1 MTGIFMRQAGLEG
14 VDPMRKLRPVLG
26 ILLIVLSVTG
36 MFIWE
41 WKGREA
47 VMTEEVLVAAQ
58 EIRRGASVNAGMFT
72 VKCIPKTDLLE
83 GVLTP
88 SDLNRVLGK
97 VAAQLIPKNSQIIM
111 DYFQDD
117 TFYLD
122 RDESVFVIDPD
133 WIAMRSS
140 SLRRGDI
147 VDIYGSG
154 GLGLLGTFRVAYVK
168 DAEEREVKD
177 AGDEAGRN
185 RAGSSR
191 SGILERPD
199 GTSVIDHIEI
209 ITTFPEYEAL
219 VDAVTGAD
227 GTTPA
232 ALIIVQRGDRLDT

>member
-1 MTGIFMRQAGLEG
+1 
-14 VDPMRKLRPVLG
+14 MRKWRPILG
-26 ILLIVLSVTG
+26 ILLIIISVAG
-36 MFIWE
+36 LFLWE

-47 VMTEEVLVAAQ
+47 VMTEEVLIARE
-58 EIRRGASVNAGMFT
+58 EIRKGESVSARMFT
-72 VKCIPKTDLLE
+72 SKGVPKTDLLE
-83 GVLTP
+83 GVLIP
-88 SDLNRVLGK
+88 KDLDRVLGK
-97 VAAQLIPKNSQIIM
+97 VAAQMIAKNSQIIT

-122 RDESVFVIDPD
+122 RNESIFVIDSD

-140 SLRRGDI
+140 ALRRGDI

-177 AGDEAGRN
+177 AGAEAGGTGAGTN
-185 RAGSSR
+185 GSS
-191 SGILERPD
+191 ILERPD
-199 GTSVIDHIEI
+199 STSVIDHIEI

-219 VDAVTGAD
+219 VNAINGAG

-232 ALIIVQRGDRLDT
+232 ALIIVQRGDHIDT

>member
-1 MTGIFMRQAGLEG
+1 
-14 VDPMRKLRPVLG
+14 MRKLRPVLG
-26 ILLIVLSVTG
+26 ILLIVLSVAG
-36 MFIWE
+36 LFLWE

-47 VMTEEVLVAAQ
+47 VMSEEVLIATE
-58 EIRRGASVNAGMFT
+58 EIRKGASVNAGMFT
-72 VKCIPKTDLLE
+72 SKGIPKTDLLE

-88 SDLNRVLGK
+88 KDLDRVLGK
-97 VAAQLIPKNSQIIM
+97 VAAQLIPENSQIIM

-122 RDESVFVIDPD
+122 RNESVFVIDPA

-140 SLRRGDI
+140 SLRRGDV

-177 AGDEAGRN
+177 AGTEAGGAGAV
-185 RAGSSR
+185 RAR

-199 GTSVIDHIEI
+199 STSVIDHIEI

-219 VDAVTGAD
+219 VNAIYGAG

-232 ALIIVQRGDRLDT
+232 ALIIVQRGNHIDT